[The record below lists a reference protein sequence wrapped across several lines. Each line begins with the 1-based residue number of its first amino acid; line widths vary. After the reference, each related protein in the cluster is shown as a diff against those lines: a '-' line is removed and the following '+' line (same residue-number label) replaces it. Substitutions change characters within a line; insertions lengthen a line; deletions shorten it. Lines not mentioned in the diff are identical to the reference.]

1 MTEPRTGKLTTH
13 VLDVAHGRP
22 AAGLRVSLYFVEDG
36 RDTLLR
42 PATTGPT
49 GRPDGPLLDGRR
61 FGAGTYKLAFAVG
74 DYFAVAG
81 HPDARRFL
89 DVVPVVFTVD
99 DATADYHV
107 PLVVSPWAYSTYR
120 GS

>member
-1 MTEPRTGKLTTH
+1 MSEARTGKLTTH

-22 AAGLRVSLYFVEDG
+22 AAGLRIQLYWLEG
-36 RDTLLR
+36 GNETLLR
-42 PATTGPT
+42 PATTGET
-49 GRPDGPLLDGRR
+49 GRPDEPLLEGRR
-61 FGAGTYKLAFAVG
+61 FSAGTYKLAFHVG
-74 DYFAVAG
+74 DYFEHAG
-81 HPDARRFL
+81 HADARRFL

-99 DATADYHV
+99 DATANYHV